1 MSDVA
6 GLDAWLPGGIFSK
19 FPASV
24 GLANTSHTRG
34 AGRCLYSQK
43 CSLQANPSCNQGN
56 RFQMI
61 KVWLFLGTEGMCASK
76 KWNQAMGKIAAR
88 YDLTITPLITAYNV
102 YNLSSV
108 LFCDFRSRRH
118 SVP

>member
-1 MSDVA
+1 MRA
-6 GLDAWLPGGIFSK
+6 
-19 FPASV
+19 
-24 GLANTSHTRG
+24 R
-34 AGRCLYSQK
+34 
-43 CSLQANPSCNQGN
+43 
-56 RFQMI
+56 
-61 KVWLFLGTEGMCASK
+61 E
-76 KWNQAMGKIAAR
+76 KWSQAMGKWGQVTIAPR